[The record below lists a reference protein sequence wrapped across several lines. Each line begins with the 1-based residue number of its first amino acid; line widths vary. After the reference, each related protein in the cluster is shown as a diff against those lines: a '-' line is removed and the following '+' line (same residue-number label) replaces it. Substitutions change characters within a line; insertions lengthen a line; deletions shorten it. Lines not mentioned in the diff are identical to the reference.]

1 MSNKPQPQKPK
12 QSQVYL
18 EKLRQYEL
26 EQLRKVRKK

>member
-1 MSNKPQPQKPK
+1 MSKPQPTKPK
-12 QSQVYL
+12 QQVYL